1 MKCVFG
7 NDYIIVYIQNS
18 NINEE
23 CLEDLETYFK
33 EIFSKIREI
42 YQINMNGFYF
52 VNVYIDSIYG
62 VILEI
67 EEEKL
72 EYIEYYDDA
81 VDMKIS
87 LHREE
92 FLYKIKDISTIK
104 SLSNKTYLT
113 NEAKTIVLKDFNII
127 NNMNNQLGDYSV
139 KNREYDV
146 FNIVLE
152 FNKFLTKN
160 VWFLTMEKY

>member
-1 MKCVFG
+1 MIAEAIKSRGGFV
-7 NDYIIVYIQNS
+7 
-18 NINEE
+18 
-23 CLEDLETYFK
+23 
-33 EIFSKIREI
+33 IFD
-42 YQINMNGFYF
+42 N
-52 VNVYIDSIYG
+52 
-62 VILEI
+62 
-67 EEEKL
+67 
-72 EYIEYYDDA
+72 
-81 VDMKIS
+81 
-87 LHREE
+87 H
-92 FLYKIKDISTIK
+92 KIKDISTIK

>member
-92 FLYKIKDISTIK
+92 FLYKIKDISK
-104 SLSNKTYLT
+104 VEN
-113 NEAKTIVLKDFNII
+113 I
-127 NNMNNQLGDYSV
+127 NNIDIYSYNNEWYIKI
-139 KNREYDV
+139 KNNKCLYQ
-146 FNIVLE
+146 ILE
-152 FNKFLTKN
+152 FTEIIYKDTKKII
-160 VWFLTMEKY
+160 KYGKKI

>member
-42 YQINMNGFYF
+42 YQINMNGFYL
-52 VNVYIDSIYG
+52 VKVYIDSIYG
-62 VILEI
+62 VIREI

-92 FLYKIKDISTIK
+92 FLYKIKDISK
-104 SLSNKTYLT
+104 V
-113 NEAKTIVLKDFNII
+113 EDI
-127 NNMNNQLGDYSV
+127 NNIDIYSYNNEWYIKI
-139 KNREYDV
+139 KNNKCLYQ
-146 FNIVLE
+146 ILE
-152 FNKFLTKN
+152 FTEIIYKDTKKII
-160 VWFLTMEKY
+160 KYGKKI

>member
-1 MKCVFG
+1 
-7 NDYIIVYIQNS
+7 
-18 NINEE
+18 
-23 CLEDLETYFK
+23 
-33 EIFSKIREI
+33 
-42 YQINMNGFYF
+42 MNGFYF

-92 FLYKIKDISTIK
+92 FLYKIKDISK
-104 SLSNKTYLT
+104 VEN
-113 NEAKTIVLKDFNII
+113 I
-127 NNMNNQLGDYSV
+127 NNIDIYSYNNEWYIKIK
-139 KNREYDV
+139 KNKCLYQ
-146 FNIVLE
+146 ILE
-152 FNKFLTKN
+152 FTEIIYKDTKKII
-160 VWFLTMEKY
+160 KYGKKI